1 MNDDLL
7 AIYLKGKHDGRDE
20 SAEKLKAYQKDHERL
35 DFLVNHA
42 GLSRQ
47 RVDKAMEWA
56 PFKPTNEFESK

>member
-1 MNDDLL
+1 MSEDLL
-7 AIYLKGKHDGRDE
+7 SIYLKGKHEGRQE

-56 PFKPTNEFESK
+56 PFKPNTTEDE